1 MDLDYVAQRF
11 SGKSAI
17 VTGAGS
23 GIGKATAKRLAQ
35 EGARVIATDVVQ
47 ARLDALAGELGA
59 FDLTVIQ
66 GDITRDETV
75 AALVAAANGRVDVLA
90 NVAGIM
96 DAFQPVGEVDDATWD
111 RVFAVNLTAVFRLTR
126 AVMPLMMSRQSGSI
140 VNVASEAGL
149 RGSAAGAAY
158 TSSKHALIGLTRNTA
173 FMYAPSGIRVN
184 AVAPGPVRTGI
195 EAQMKSQLAAAR
207 VGPLFQTALPPIA
220 EPERLA
226 AAITWLA
233 SDDAMNVTGIVLA
246 SDGGWSAL

>member
-1 MDLDYVAQRF
+1 MGLEYVAQRF

-47 ARLDALAGELGA
+47 ARLDALADELRTSDVTA
-59 FDLTVIQ
+59 IQ
-66 GDITRDETV
+66 GDIARDETV

-96 DAFQPVGEVDDATWD
+96 DAFQPVGEVDDQTWD
-111 RVFAVNLTAVFRLTR
+111 RVLAVNLTAVFRLTR
-126 AVMPLMMSRQSGSI
+126 AVIPLMLSRQSGSI

-158 TSSKHALIGLTRNTA
+158 TSSKHALIGLTKNTA
-173 FMYAPSGIRVN
+173 FMYAPNGIRVN